1 MKRRVTE
8 GERSEGRATTHSVDP
23 QRAGVPALAGSP
35 KNHRLKATHQR
46 NNKGPGAIALG
57 RFLGVIFMPMRTFMI
72 PVTDGG
78 EACDALNQFMRHV
91 RVLSTERRFVELGL
105 QSFWSILV
113 DYLEVKPESVSAE
126 QRPTKFRNRIDYREV
141 LDPDA
146 FSLFAQ
152 LREFRKRL
160 SQEEGVPIYTIFTN
174 EQLAE
179 IAKNR
184 IVTKSGLEKVDGI
197 GGARLSRYGDAVLRF
212 LESQLG
218 TSHEESSKPL

>member
-1 MKRRVTE
+1 
-8 GERSEGRATTHSVDP
+8 
-23 QRAGVPALAGSP
+23 
-35 KNHRLKATHQR
+35 
-46 NNKGPGAIALG
+46 
-57 RFLGVIFMPMRTFMI
+57 MPMRTFMI

>member
-1 MKRRVTE
+1 
-8 GERSEGRATTHSVDP
+8 
-23 QRAGVPALAGSP
+23 
-35 KNHRLKATHQR
+35 
-46 NNKGPGAIALG
+46 
-57 RFLGVIFMPMRTFMI
+57 MPMRTFMI
-72 PVTDGG
+72 PVADGG

-91 RVLSTERRFVELGL
+91 RVLSTDRRFVELGL

-113 DYLEVKPESVSAE
+113 DYLEVKPESIREE
-126 QRPTKFRNRIDYREV
+126 QPPAKFRNKIDYREV
-141 LDPDA
+141 LDPDVFA
-146 FSLFAQ
+146 LFAQ

-174 EQLAE
+174 EQLAQ

-197 GGARLSRYGDAVLRF
+197 GGARLSKYGDALVRF